1 MQAKRERIF
10 INIQYRFMRARFLFF
25 AALIAVAANA
35 GNSVNLTVH
44 ADKPGSKI
52 DKNIYGQF
60 SEHLGTCIY
69 GGLWVGEDSNIPNT
83 QGYRNDV
90 LEALKELE
98 VPVMRWPGGCFADEY
113 HWMDGIGP
121 KENRPRMVNNNW
133 GGIVEDNSFGTHE
146 FLNLCEILGCEPY
159 ISLNVGSGSVQEAAQ
174 WIEYMNAADGPMAK
188 LRKENGR
195 ERPWKVKYI
204 GIGNE
209 AWGCGGNMQPEY
221 YSDIFRRYQTYCRD
235 YSGTRL
241 FKIASGASD
250 YDYNWTETLMKRVG
264 SQMHAV
270 SLHYYT
276 VSGWSGSKGSATNF
290 TDEEYYWCLG
300 KSLGIEPVIQKH
312 LAIMSEYDP
321 RNRIPL
327 FVDEWGTWWDS
338 EPGTQL
344 YQQNTM
350 RDAFVASLSLDVFHK
365 YADRIKMCNIAQVA
379 NVLQAMIL
387 TKEDKM
393 VLTPTYYIFKMYKP
407 HMDATFIPMDM
418 EGVDVKLVRNERYA
432 ANPSEGANR
441 PLPLLSATSSKDK
454 SGKLHISMS
463 NVKLD
468 EKESVTIDVK
478 GMNVKSVKGSIITSA
493 SKEDHNTFENPNKV
507 TLQEFKGAK
516 IDKKSGKIRLELPA
530 LSIVTLEIE

>member
-1 MQAKRERIF
+1 MKKLTTLLALALTMSVSAKDEIT
-10 INIQYRFMRARFLFF
+10 I
-25 AALIAVAANA
+25 
-35 GNSVNLTVH
+35 TVH
-44 ADKPGSKI
+44 ADKPGSVI

-69 GGLWVGEDSNIPNT
+69 GGLWVGEDSDIPNT

-188 LRKENGR
+188 LRKQNGR
-195 ERPWKVKYI
+195 EKPWKVKYI

-209 AWGCGGNMQPEY
+209 AWGCGGNMLPEY

-235 YSGTRL
+235 YSGTRI

-250 YDYNWTETLMKRVG
+250 YDYEWTEVLMKKVG
-264 SQMHAV
+264 SMMNAV

-276 VSGWSGSKGSATNF
+276 VSGWVGSKAPAVGFSE
-290 TDEEYYWCLG
+290 EEYYWCLG
-300 KSLGIEPVIQKH
+300 KCLGIEPVIQKH

-321 RNRIPL
+321 ENRIPL
-327 FVDEWGTWWDS
+327 FVDEWGTWWEP

-344 YQQNTM
+344 FQQNTM

-407 HMDATFIPMDM
+407 HMDANLIPIEMD
-418 EGVDVKLVRNERYA
+418 GVDVKLVRNERYE

-441 PLPLLSATSSKDK
+441 PLPLLSATASKDK
-454 SGKLHISMS
+454 DGKLHVSMS
-463 NVKLD
+463 NVKIDEEETVVLD
-468 EKESVTIDVK
+468 LK
-478 GMNVKSVKGSIITSA
+478 GMKAKSIKATILTSEN
-493 SKEDHNTFENPNKV
+493 KDDHNTFENPDNV
-507 TLQEFKGAK
+507 QLVEFDDFK
-516 IDKKSGKIRLELPA
+516 IDKKTGAVTVNMPA
-530 LSIVTLEIE
+530 LSVVTLEIL